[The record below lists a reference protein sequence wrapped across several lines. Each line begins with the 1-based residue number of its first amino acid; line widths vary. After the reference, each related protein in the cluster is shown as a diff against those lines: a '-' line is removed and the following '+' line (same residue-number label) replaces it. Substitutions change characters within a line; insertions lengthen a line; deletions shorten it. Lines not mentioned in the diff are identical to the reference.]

1 MLTNIASTNIAS
13 TTIVRAPGTIVGMAV
28 IENVMEHLAHNL
40 GMDPLEFRMQNMIA
54 DAPIVPITEP
64 NILPQIVEHL
74 QASSA
79 YQERKSDIENFNAG
93 NRIQ

>member
-1 MLTNIASTNIAS
+1 MLTNIAS

-40 GMDPLEFRMQNMIA
+40 GMDPLEFRMNNMIA
-54 DAPIVPITEP
+54 DAPIIPITEP

-74 QASSA
+74 QESSTS
-79 YQERKSDIENFNAG
+79 QEQISEI
-93 NRIQ
+93 